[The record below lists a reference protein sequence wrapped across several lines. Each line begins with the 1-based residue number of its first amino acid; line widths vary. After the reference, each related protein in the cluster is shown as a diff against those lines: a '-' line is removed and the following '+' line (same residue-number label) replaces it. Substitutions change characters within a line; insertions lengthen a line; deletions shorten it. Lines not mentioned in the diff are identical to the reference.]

1 MIGSVVDP
9 RIRPGSQM
17 VEFSYDR
24 VPWWYC
30 KNKGF
35 NWCNTCFFLGGNHK
49 VKPLVLE
56 DGTPS
61 DEIISP
67 MASPQGI
74 MPTPFQKPLVP
85 LPRL

>member
-1 MIGSVVDP
+1 MDDP

-24 VPWWYC
+24 VPWWYW
-30 KNKGF
+30 KNKGII
-35 NWCNTCFFLGGNHK
+35 CEIHVLFLGGNHK

-74 MPTPFQKPLVP
+74 MPTPFQKPFVP